1 MKIFPLLPTRL
12 AAIPQTRDDERKL
25 REYDSLEGRSDVVVT
40 AVFPKL
46 EIVVARTEN
55 QNIEVHLVD
64 KVPGVHWKEVP
75 TGQHLRVRFVGVL
88 APLVVSVETA

>member
-1 MKIFPLLPTRL
+1 MWAVPVGLL
-12 AAIPQTRDDERKL
+12 AAIPQTREDERKL
-25 REYDSLEGRSDVVVT
+25 REYDSLEWRSDVVVT
-40 AVFPKL
+40 AVVPKL

-64 KVPGVHWKEVP
+64 KVPGVHWKELS
-75 TGQHLRVRFVGVL
+75 TGQHLRVRLVGVL